1 MIQAGPLTNNI
12 SAILASFEK
21 YLFDIK
27 QDWHIKILHTDILVP
42 TQLGSLL
49 DQPGIDMWLWS
60 ATVELLAR
68 LVN

>member
-27 QDWHIKILHTDILVP
+27 QDWHIKILHTDFTHCQNKYLS
-42 TQLGSLL
+42 T
-49 DQPGIDMWLWS
+49 
-60 ATVELLAR
+60 
-68 LVN
+68 

>member
-27 QDWHIKILHTDILVP
+27 QDWHIKILHTDFTNCQKKYLSTYTIRIIIGPAWYRYV
-42 TQLGSLL
+42 
-49 DQPGIDMWLWS
+49 
-60 ATVELLAR
+60 AVEC
-68 LVN
+68 NS